1 MKTINSN
8 VLIENLQGAVRI
20 LLVST
25 GQLSQQPDATLETT
39 PPDGGWSVAQ
49 VLEHLNIYCRYYI
62 PAIETRLHM
71 HQTVADKNFKPGW
84 LGNYFTQLMQPAP
97 DRSIK
102 KKMKAPKS
110 AIPASQP
117 SAKQMLDEFTTHQ
130 HQLLQIL
137 QIARNANLG
146 AIRIPISINKWIRLK
161 LGDTFRFLIAH
172 QDRHFVQVDRTLS
185 QLKTV

>member
-1 MKTINSN
+1 MINSN
-8 VLIENLQGAVRI
+8 VLLENLQSTVRT

-25 GQLSQQPDATLETT
+25 GQLSQQPGTLLETT
-39 PPDGGWSVAQ
+39 PPNGGWSVAQ

-97 DRSIK
+97 DHTIK

-110 AIPASQP
+110 AIPASHP
-117 SAKQMLDEFTTHQ
+117 SAKQMLDEFTAHQ
-130 HQLLQIL
+130 HHLLQIL
-137 QIARNANLG
+137 QIARTANLG
-146 AIRIPISINKWIRLK
+146 SISIPISINKWIRLK

-172 QDRHFVQVDRTLS
+172 QERHFVQVDHTLS
-185 QLKTV
+185 QLKTVQ